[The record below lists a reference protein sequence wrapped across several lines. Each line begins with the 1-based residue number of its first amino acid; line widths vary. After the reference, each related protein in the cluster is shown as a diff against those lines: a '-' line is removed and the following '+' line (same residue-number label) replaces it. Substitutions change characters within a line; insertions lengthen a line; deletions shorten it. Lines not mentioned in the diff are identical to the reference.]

1 MNTWTRKNALWL
13 LLYVVLYVIATVIV
27 CVLGSVHAALF
38 VCYQITA
45 ALIVTGVA
53 GKAFDRIK
61 APGVAACLGLGMILT
76 FFAIGDANLWHCI
89 PIIVIT
95 ALAELV
101 RGICRYKAPGNLIA
115 SVIMSF
121 SSFGYYGQIWFNRD
135 YTYECAVEEMP
146 AGYADALMQS
156 SPAWALPVVIIA
168 GIALSVVMYSI
179 AARLFRFENKIT
191 HLNKG

>member
-1 MNTWTRKNALWL
+1 MNTWTKKNALWL

-27 CVLGSVHAALF
+27 CVLGSIHAMLF

-45 ALIVTGVA
+45 AILVTGVA

-76 FFAIGDANLWHCI
+76 FFAIGDANLWHCV
-89 PIIVIT
+89 PIIVI
-95 ALAELV
+95 AVLGELV
-101 RGICRYKAPGNLIA
+101 RGICRYKAPGDLIA
-115 SVIMSF
+115 SVILSF
-121 SSFGYYGQIWFNRD
+121 STFGYYGQIWYNRA

-146 AGYADALMQS
+146 AGYAESLMQC
-156 SPAWALPVVIIA
+156 SPAWALPVVVIA

-179 AARLFRFENKIT
+179 AAKLFRFEDQ
-191 HLNKG
+191 

>member
-89 PIIVIT
+89 PCQ
-95 ALAELV
+95 LY
-101 RGICRYKAPGNLIA
+101 ICHPSHIA
-115 SVIMSF
+115 SRIK
-121 SSFGYYGQIWFNRD
+121 
-135 YTYECAVEEMP
+135 A
-146 AGYADALMQS
+146 
-156 SPAWALPVVIIA
+156 
-168 GIALSVVMYSI
+168 IALQSQEHISRHTNTRHRNFLPNRSY
-179 AARLFRFENKIT
+179 A
-191 HLNKG
+191 